1 MIYIEQVKKDIFLIS
16 MDIETFTNYGIDINQ
31 FLDDDID
38 GVYKEETIEL
48 DNNDD
53 SNLYQVL
60 NSFTTNINDIFHI
73 ALNKESVTSD
83 IFVDKELD
91 VVIIC
96 IGNNDI
102 DDIIDLY
109 LENELYT
116 ENGNQ
121 LGLDIRNERIQN
133 TDNLHFVGKQTAEGD
148 FVPDESLEL
157 DEVEN
162 TAKSEVRE
170 TIEFDKKY
178 SLGMTARFQSLEKL
192 LNFIQT
198 FNLDIEDTTD
208 LYIDE
213 DIYYLVISKNDKL
226 KQWYD
231 NANIPYGEESLSK
244 EDQVDEKKEMLR
256 LQLSQK
262 VFDEYLYLQ
271 ARLEELGIDTNT
283 RTYLLEELA
292 VPIFKKNAIQ
302 EIKRI
307 FNI

>member
-73 ALNKESVTSD
+73 ALKKESVTSD

-133 TDNLHFVGKQTAEGD
+133 TDNLHFVGKQTVEGD

-178 SLGMTARFQSLEKL
+178 SLGMTARFPSLEKL